1 VLLAEFCQACA
12 TGYRRAVV
20 GSARPDRRV
29 QPRHDPRQCHGL
41 GLDQAAVNA
50 AIGKVEAKP
59 GSLRGPNAG
68 IGISQAGPDA
78 AMAESVAKLAAV
90 TRRTAG

>member
-1 VLLAEFCQACA
+1 MC
-12 TGYRRAVV
+12 RKPRM
-20 GSARPDRRV
+20 DRTRKMT
-29 QPRHDPRQCHGL
+29 PP
-41 GLDQAAVNA
+41 ANA

-68 IGISQAGPDA
+68 IGISQAGPGA

-90 TRRTAG
+90 TRRTAGLAL